1 MKRIANCALSVLKQR
16 IFAILSLIIAY
27 INDLVNGTVERSY
40 YHLVYE
46 SLSKL
51 FILLDICM
59 CATFCLFKQTLEEE
73 VEEMD
78 LRIREENHVLTART
92 EENSSLNERI
102 WNIKQLYKENLN
114 LIQNN

>member
-1 MKRIANCALSVLKQR
+1 
-16 IFAILSLIIAY
+16 
-27 INDLVNGTVERSY
+27 
-40 YHLVYE
+40 
-46 SLSKL
+46 
-51 FILLDICM
+51 
-59 CATFCLFKQTLEEE
+59 
-73 VEEMD
+73 MD

>member
-40 YHLVYE
+40 YHLVFE

-59 CATFCLFKQTLEEE
+59 CATFCLFKQTL
-73 VEEMD
+73 
-78 LRIREENHVLTART
+78 EENHVLTART

>member
-1 MKRIANCALSVLKQR
+1 
-16 IFAILSLIIAY
+16 
-27 INDLVNGTVERSY
+27 
-40 YHLVYE
+40 
-46 SLSKL
+46 
-51 FILLDICM
+51 M

-114 LIQNN
+114 LKQNN

>member
-1 MKRIANCALSVLKQR
+1 MKRITNRALSVLKQR

-40 YHLVYE
+40 YHLLFE